1 MAVLKINGSNFNEQ
15 ILEKDVALVDF
26 YADWCGP
33 CKMVAP
39 VVEEIA
45 DECPDITVAK
55 ANVDENADLAS
66 RYKVVS
72 IPTLIVFKKG
82 KESARIVGFTPKE
95 KIFAILND

>member
-1 MAVLKINGSNFNEQ
+1 MAVLKINEANFNEQ

-45 DECPDITVAK
+45 KENPHITVGK
-55 ANVDENADLAS
+55 INVDAEPELAQEFGIA
-66 RYKVVS
+66 S
-72 IPTLIVFKKG
+72 IPTLVVIKNGEVTDTM
-82 KESARIVGFTPKE
+82 VGFRPKE
-95 KIFAILND
+95 QILQMLNL

>member
-1 MAVLKINGSNFNEQ
+1 MAVLKINETNFNEQ
-15 ILEKDVALVDF
+15 ILEKDIALVDF

-39 VVEEIA
+39 MVEEVA
-45 DECPDITVAK
+45 NELPDITIAK
-55 ANVDENADLAS
+55 ANIDENMALAE

-82 KESARIVGFTPKE
+82 KESARSVGFARKE
-95 KIFAILND
+95 KILAMLND